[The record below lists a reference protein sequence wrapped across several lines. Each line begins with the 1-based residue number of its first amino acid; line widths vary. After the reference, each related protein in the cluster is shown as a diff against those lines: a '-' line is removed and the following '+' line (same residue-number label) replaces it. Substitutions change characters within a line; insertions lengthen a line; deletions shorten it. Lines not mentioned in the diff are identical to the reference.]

1 MGQEGF
7 IKRME
12 KMDHD
17 MGKLK
22 QDVMWPKKGKKNND
36 FQKRMNKL
44 EHDNED
50 SYKFRVVD
58 S

>member
-7 IKRME
+7 IERME

-22 QDVMWPKKGKKNND
+22 QDVMWPKKEKKNND

-44 EHDNED
+44 EHDSED